1 MDAVHD
7 RAAKRRLRL
16 DLAGAEST
24 GEVAKEVRKRLSTI
38 ARSRSFV
45 DWQNRRALVDDLETQ
60 RRAIVEQVAKA
71 DPIEGLDLMWRF
83 LALANSIFERC
94 DDSSGTVIGIF
105 HAAGSDLGEIAKAAK
120 IDPKKLADHAF
131 QALIEND
138 YGQYDD
144 LISVLTPAL
153 GQEGLEHLKHRM
165 IALSQEPVQRPAD
178 QERRVIGLGSGGTVY
193 ADEMAERSRIST
205 VRLALM
211 AIADAQGD
219 VDAFIGQYDAQT
231 RKVPK
236 IAAEIAQ
243 RLLSAGRAREAWQ
256 TIEATE
262 HRGGRWDWPDFEWE
276 DARADVLDALGRV
289 DEAQAARWSCFERSL
304 SAPHLRAYLKRLPD
318 FDDIEA
324 EERAVDYAQ
333 GYKSLLQA
341 LSFLVSWPALA
352 RAENLVIQRA
362 AELDGDHYEILTPAA
377 DALAGKH
384 PLAATLVLRA
394 MIDFSLTQ
402 SRSSRY
408 RHAARHLMECA
419 SLASSI
425 PNFGAFEAHEAY
437 AARLRDE
444 HSRKSSFW
452 SLIS

>member
-1 MDAVHD
+1 M
-7 RAAKRRLRL
+7 AK
-16 DLAGAEST
+16 S
-24 GEVAKEVRKRLSTI
+24 
-38 ARSRSFV
+38 
-45 DWQNRRALVDDLETQ
+45 
-60 RRAIVEQVAKA
+60 
-71 DPIEGLDLMWRF
+71 DPAEGLDLIWRF
-83 LALANSIFERC
+83 LALANSIFARC

-105 HAAGSDLGEIAKAAK
+105 QAACTDLGEIAKAAK
-120 IDPKKLADHAF
+120 LDPENLADQTF
-131 QALIEND
+131 QALTEND

-153 GQEGLEHLKHRM
+153 GQKGLEHLKHRM
-165 IALSQEPVQRPAD
+165 IALSNEPVQKPAEK
-178 QERRVIGLGSGGTVY
+178 ERRVIGFGSGGAIY
-193 ADEMAERSRIST
+193 ADEMAERSRVST

-211 AIADAQGD
+211 EIADAQGD
-219 VDAFIGQYDAQT
+219 VDAFIGQYDERT

-243 RLLSAGRAREAWQ
+243 RLLAAGRSQEAWQ
-256 TIEATE
+256 TIQATE
-262 HRGGRWDWPDFEWE
+262 HRRSGWPDFEWE
-276 DARADVLDALGRV
+276 DARADVLDALGRG

-304 SAPHLRAYLKRLPD
+304 SATHLRAYLKRLPD

-324 EERAVDYAQ
+324 EQRALNHAQ
-333 GYKSLLQA
+333 GYRSLLQA
-341 LSFLVSWPALA
+341 LSFLVSWPALD
-352 RAENLVIQRA
+352 RA
-362 AELDGDHYEILTPAA
+362 AKLVMERTTELDGDHYEILTPAA

-408 RHAARHLMECA
+408 RHAARHFMECG

-425 PNFGAFEAHEAY
+425 RDFGTFETHEAY
-437 AARLRDE
+437 VARLRAQ
-444 HSRKSSFW
+444 HGKKSSFW